1 MAHRDQTAVPQSTQ
15 SDMPEALQAHPYA
28 WQVITHLGSA
38 SLLLPVMAIVAIALW
53 RAGQRAAL
61 RVWLLAFAVAVA
73 LTLATKIAFLGWGL
87 GIATLDFTGI
97 SGHTLLACSVLPLLF
112 GWLLAGERR
121 FSATG
126 AGLGLLAGG
135 LVGASR
141 FALDTHSVSEVVVA
155 WLFGLAVC
163 SLSLRALEATAQR
176 PWFARLSPLLLLLSF
191 NATASTYLPSHEFEI
206 RIALLLSGRD
216 RHYTRQQSLQPEPGR
231 SQALIGVGHWAT
243 LAQ

>member
-1 MAHRDQTAVPQSTQ
+1 MNDSSSFVGAAAVNQVRLFNLHPSGAMNRVERLESVMGEGGVADCGKAQNCVEVCPKEIPLVDSISQVARDT
-15 SDMPEALQAHPYA
+15 
-28 WQVITHLGSA
+28 
-38 SLLLPVMAIVAIALW
+38 
-53 RAGQRAAL
+53 
-61 RVWLLAFAVAVA
+61 
-73 LTLATKIAFLGWGL
+73 TK
-87 GIATLDFTGI
+87 
-97 SGHTLLACSVLPLLF
+97 HLLF

-155 WLFGLAVC
+155 WLAGLVVC
-163 SLSLRALEATAQR
+163 SLSLRALDATGQR